1 MKTQML
7 YNTENAFLLKSNGEL
22 KRTLW
27 LFRLINKPALVNFLT
42 KALQFAMKMK
52 LPVKGALK
60 ATIFKQFCGGENIKE
75 TSEVVNKLYDANVRS
90 ILDYS
95 VEGEENNEAFDSALT
110 ELIKIIN
117 TASSNPAIPY
127 TCIKLTGFV
136 SSHLLEKASLK
147 EEFSNEESADWQKFL
162 KRMDTLFDTA
172 TEKNVPVYIDAEESW
187 LQGSID
193 QVAEDYMLRY
203 NKTHHIVLT
212 TLQMYRHDRLAYL
225 NELILFSKKNS
236 IKLGIKLV
244 RGAYLERE
252 NTRAAEMN
260 YPTPMQKCKDDTD
273 IAFNKAVVLCLDN
286 IDLIM
291 LCAGTHNEVSTLF
304 LLDEMKKRNIAND
317 HPHVYFSQLYGM
329 SDHITMNLA
338 AEKYN
343 VTKYVPYG
351 PVKSVV
357 PYLIRRAQENT
368 GIAGQM
374 SRELQLITQEKK
386 RRDNLKLLRQ

>member
-27 LFRLINKPALVNFLT
+27 LFRLINKPWLVDALT
-42 KALQFAMKMK
+42 KILQFALKLK
-52 LPVKGALK
+52 LPVSGVLK

-75 TSEVVNKLYDANVRS
+75 TGEVVKILYDANVRS

-95 VEGEENNEAFDSALT
+95 VEGEENNVAFDNALE
-110 ELIKIIN
+110 ELIKIIH
-117 TASSNPAIPY
+117 TAAGNPAIPY

-136 SSHLLEKASLK
+136 SSHLLEKSSLK
-147 EEFSNEESADWQKFL
+147 EEFTKEESTDWQKFL
-162 KRMDTLFDTA
+162 KRMDQLFDTA
-172 TEKNVPVYIDAEESW
+172 IEKKIPVYIDAEESW
-187 LQGSID
+187 LQPSID

-203 NKTHHIVLT
+203 NKEHHIVLT

-225 NELILFSKKNS
+225 NDLIIFCKQNF

-252 NTRAAEMN
+252 NERAREMN
-260 YPTPMQKCKDDTD
+260 YPSPMQKSKKKTD
-273 IAFNKAVVLCLDN
+273 IDFNKAVGICLDN
-286 IDLIM
+286 INLIM
-291 LCAGTHNEVSTLF
+291 LCAGTHNEESTLY
-304 LLDEMKKRNIAND
+304 LLDEMKKRNIPND

-374 SRELQLITQEKK
+374 SRELQLITQEKN
-386 RRDNLKLLRQ
+386 RRDKLKLLR